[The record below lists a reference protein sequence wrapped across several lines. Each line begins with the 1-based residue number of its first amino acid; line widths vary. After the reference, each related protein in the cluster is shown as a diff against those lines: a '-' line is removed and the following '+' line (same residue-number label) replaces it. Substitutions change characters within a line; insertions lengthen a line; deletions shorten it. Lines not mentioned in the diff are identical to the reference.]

1 MHFALQLRVVGHV
14 DLKSQRIYLGPERQ
28 LERTGSKFAVGS
40 QTAWRTRSG
49 GYHTP
54 DPGLGQSLVRER
66 GDAAGRGLA
75 YCFRPPRR
83 IGAVL
88 SCAGWLLHSVLILY
102 PEAGSRRQMFAVIG
116 ARIDLAVVVV
126 CWNAELARSKRRVGI
141 ARLASRS
148 LERLFYCY
156 VGEK

>member
-14 DLKSQRIYLGPERQ
+14 DLKSRRIYLGPERQ
-28 LERTGSKFAVGS
+28 LERTGSAFAVGS
-40 QTAWRTRSG
+40 QTASRTRSG

-66 GDAAGRGLA
+66 GGCGGA
-75 YCFRPPRR
+75 RPRSMLSPPWR

-88 SCAGWLLHSVLILY
+88 SCPGWLSHSVLILY
-102 PEAGSRRQMFAVIG
+102 PEAGFRRQMFAVIG
-116 ARIDLAVVVV
+116 ARIDPAVVVR
-126 CWNAELARSKRRVGI
+126 WNAELARSKRKVGI

>member
-28 LERTGSKFAVGS
+28 LERTGSAFAVGS
-40 QTAWRTRSG
+40 QTARRTRSG

-88 SCAGWLLHSVLILY
+88 SCAGWLLHSVQILY

-116 ARIDLAVVVV
+116 ARIDLAVVVR
-126 CWNAELARSKRRVGI
+126 WNAELARSKRKVGI